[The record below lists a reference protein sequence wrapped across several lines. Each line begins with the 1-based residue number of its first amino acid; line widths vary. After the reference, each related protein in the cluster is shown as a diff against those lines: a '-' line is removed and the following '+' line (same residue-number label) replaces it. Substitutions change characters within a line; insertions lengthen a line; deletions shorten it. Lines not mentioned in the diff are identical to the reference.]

1 MPITQDRLHA
11 LALAGRDYQSAYTT
25 LHRHLSELI
34 LSPELSPALTSQ
46 LSLIL
51 ASYIPSPDSAFRIS
65 YELDHYARKSA
76 ENRRKALDMAQ
87 RRSRTGGL
95 GQSVSKDTSPQT
107 VPTIS
112 ARFPAP
118 PNWHLATS
126 AEPTLPEFAFP
137 EPDTSDFSL
146 DLAPPSETIHAASI
160 SPEPEPMPML
170 GHPSSSPAGVSI
182 TNFDHSPP
190 DDQKD

>member
-1 MPITQDRLHA
+1 MPISQDRLHA

-51 ASYIPSPDSAFRIS
+51 ASYIPSPDSTFRIS

-76 ENRRKALDMAQ
+76 ENRRKAFDMAQ
-87 RRSRTGGL
+87 RRSRTGGRT
-95 GQSVSKDTSPQT
+95 GET
-107 VPTIS
+107 VPDAPTIQPTS
-112 ARFPAP
+112 IRFPSP
-118 PNWHLATS
+118 PDWHFS
-126 AEPTLPEFAFP
+126 EPEPVFS

-146 DLAPPSETIHAASI
+146 DLAPPSETIHTT
-160 SPEPEPMPML
+160 SPEPEPEPML
-170 GHPSSSPAGVSI
+170 GHPPLSPAGISI
-182 TNFDHSPP
+182 TNFDHSAPE
-190 DDQKD
+190 DQKD